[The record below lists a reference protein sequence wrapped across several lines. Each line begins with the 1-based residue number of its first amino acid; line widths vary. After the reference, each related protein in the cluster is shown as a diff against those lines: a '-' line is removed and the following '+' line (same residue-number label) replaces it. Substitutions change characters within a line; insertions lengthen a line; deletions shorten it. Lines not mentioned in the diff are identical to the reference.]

1 MSHNAITG
9 DAIRT
14 KLGDAESQRLFD
26 QNFDRIFGKPSP
38 VPVEPEGEEEARIHD
53 SLNKVARAG

>member
-14 KLGDAESQRLFD
+14 KLGDAESQRRFNE
-26 QNFDRIFGKPSP
+26 NFDRIFGKPST
-38 VPVEPEGEEEARIHD
+38 VQVEPEGEEEARIHD
-53 SLNKVARAG
+53 SLDKVARAG

>member
-26 QNFDRIFGKPSP
+26 QNFDRIFGKPST
-38 VPVEPEGEEEARIHD
+38 VQNEPTDEEQARHHD
-53 SLNKVARAG
+53 SLDKVARAG